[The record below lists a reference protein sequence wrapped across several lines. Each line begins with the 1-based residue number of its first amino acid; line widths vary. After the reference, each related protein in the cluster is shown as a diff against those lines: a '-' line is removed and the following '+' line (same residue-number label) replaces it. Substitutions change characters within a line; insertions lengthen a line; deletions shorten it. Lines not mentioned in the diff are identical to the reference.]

1 MALDE
6 LQDQKSFGAH
16 WSRLGDVRWNKKHCG
31 PFQEQFP
38 CKLQVIIKKTFQ
50 VPWEFKAYFG
60 EWISSFVRYGENNIF
75 SKRSK
80 HWRGFPSTGC
90 LCLDDIKS
98 SETTLQESANKVDS
112 LSSWGAKHW
121 RWYTNYLRK
130 IFPAYHGQS
139 RSQSPSFNIQVRGQD
154 ISNSENL
161 YIYISGFSR
170 VYTSTKYTKTAARKA
185 CYAKRRRRT
194 HPAGN
199 KASVLVQTRI
209 TQNNG

>member
-16 WSRLGDVRWNKKHCG
+16 WSRLGDVRWKKNTADLFRNNFPVNYRSSSKKHFKFPG
-31 PFQEQFP
+31 NLKPILGNESVVPFAMAKTTFFQNAQNTGAVFP
-38 CKLQVIIKKTFQ
+38 
-50 VPWEFKAYFG
+50 P
-60 EWISSFVRYGENNIF
+60 
-75 SKRSK
+75 
-80 HWRGFPSTGC
+80 TGG

-161 YIYISGFSR
+161 YIYKWFLEGVYLNKIYKNSSAQSMLCKEKKTYAPSR
-170 VYTSTKYTKTAARKA
+170 
-185 CYAKRRRRT
+185 
-194 HPAGN
+194 
-199 KASVLVQTRI
+199 
-209 TQNNG
+209 

>member
-1 MALDE
+1 MLTQNWCEASGCGNGVGWTPRP
-6 LQDQKSFGAH
+6 KVS
-16 WSRLGDVRWNKKHCG
+16 WSSLVAPWRTVWRCKVEKKYRAV
-31 PFQEQFP
+31 FP
-38 CKLQVIIKKTFQ
+38 
-50 VPWEFKAYFG
+50 P
-60 EWISSFVRYGENNIF
+60 
-75 SKRSK
+75 
-80 HWRGFPSTGC
+80 TGC

-161 YIYISGFSR
+161 YISGFSR

-199 KASVLVQTRI
+199 KASVLVHTRI